1 MGLLLPLMHSLYCSL
16 PFGDR
21 SEKTV
26 MHIFNSVEQEQTLLS
41 VKGRIS
47 CLHPVHSSVDILH
60 TGCVGKPF
68 NNVK

>member
-1 MGLLLPLMHSLYCSL
+1 
-16 PFGDR
+16 
-21 SEKTV
+21 